1 MLKIIKL
8 SIFLFFIFFQHL
20 FADVISKITVEGN
33 KRITKET
40 IIVYGGIDKSK
51 EMTKESLDTITK
63 NLYETNFFQDIEL
76 SFNNNE
82 LNIKVV
88 EHPVINQINIDG
100 EKVEKYKEIIFE
112 KISSKQKGSFIKS
125 QILKDTQLI
134 KSLYQ
139 DLGFS
144 FANVDAKFE
153 NVTKDIVN
161 LTFFVER
168 GDKLKISE
176 INFIGEKK

>member
-1 MLKIIKL
+1 MKQ
-8 SIFLFFIFFQHL
+8 IF
-20 FADVISKITVEGN
+20 S
-33 KRITKET
+33 
-40 IIVYGGIDKSK
+40 
-51 EMTKESLDTITK
+51 
-63 NLYETNFFQDIEL
+63 DIEL

-161 LTFFVER
+161 LTFL
-168 GDKLKISE
+168 LKGG
-176 INFIGEKK
+176 IN

>member
-63 NLYETNFFQDIEL
+63 NLYETNFFQDISIKL
-76 SFNNNE
+76 STNKLSILVEENPIIENITFNGIKSSTLKE
-82 LNIKVV
+82 KILEGLRLNTRSSYDKILLINDPGFAARNIRGIDKIIPFNLPFTPL
-88 EHPVINQINIDG
+88 PVITA
-100 EKVEKYKEIIFE
+100 
-112 KISSKQKGSFIKS
+112 SS
-125 QILKDTQLI
+125 
-134 KSLYQ
+134 Y
-139 DLGFS
+139 
-144 FANVDAKFE
+144 
-153 NVTKDIVN
+153 
-161 LTFFVER
+161 
-168 GDKLKISE
+168 
-176 INFIGEKK
+176 